1 MNKHVF
7 LDNLTAAIGALLAGK
22 KKFFAKSIISPS
34 FEEHLK
40 SIEIKMPEINKEGT
54 YDINAK
60 TLVGMTNPAFKV
72 AKWIGHDYPTII
84 YHHGNNERPFDFNR
98 SAKNTFANI
107 FIKTKE
113 DIRTNLIVVRAPF
126 HNNSLKVYQEKMTEL
141 KNFTAMIAV
150 SVKLNEEI
158 ISVLRKKNNT
168 SIITS
173 GISLGGWVTN
183 LHRSFYNTS
192 TAYVP
197 LLAGTFLGELFL
209 KSKYKK
215 LTSKLA
221 LQQPKK
227 IRELLNFN
235 NFYKKI
241 KDQNVFPLLARYDQF
256 IEYDVEK
263 VSYEGYIL
271 KTIEGGHVTGS
282 LETKEELR
290 YHILEVLNNILE
302 I

>member
-1 MNKHVF
+1 M
-7 LDNLTAAIGALLAGK
+7 
-22 KKFFAKSIISPS
+22 
-34 FEEHLK
+34 
-40 SIEIKMPEINKEGT
+40 
-54 YDINAK
+54 
-60 TLVGMTNPAFKV
+60 
-72 AKWIGHDYPTII
+72 AKWIGYDYPTII

-113 DIRTNLIVVRAPF
+113 DIKANLIVVRAPF

-158 ISVLRKKNNT
+158 ISVLRKKNNV

-227 IRELLNFN
+227 IRQLLNFN
-235 NFYKKI
+235 NSFRNI
-241 KDQNVFPLLARYDQF
+241 KDKNVFPLLARYDQF
-256 IEYDVEK
+256 IEYDVQK

-271 KTIEGGHVTGS
+271 KTVEFGHVTGS
-282 LETKEELR
+282 LETKEVLR
-290 YHILEVLNNILE
+290 QHILEVLANINK
-302 I
+302 IQ